1 MTMPARAQRPQN
13 MPSPLNNAMGSVRQD
28 KDPTIPPDWQVL
40 LSAYSPLV
48 LYGAV
53 CAAGWVLPRTS
64 NWRAALT
71 G

>member
-1 MTMPARAQRPQN
+1 
-13 MPSPLNNAMGSVRQD
+13 MPSPLNNDMGSITQD
-28 KDPTIPPDWQVL
+28 KDPTTPPDWQVL
-40 LSAYSPLV
+40 LSVYAPLV

-64 NWRAALT
+64 NRGAAVT